1 MSTMYSTIT
10 QKGQITLP
18 AGLRHKLGLIP
29 GVKVAMREVSG
40 TIVIDPPGDMD
51 AIRARARKEMEVAG
65 TWGTVIDKDDVWT
78 AVAEEKLGNNG

>member
-18 AGLRHKLGLIP
+18 AGLRHKLGLLP
-29 GVKVAMREVSG
+29 GAKVSMREVAG

-51 AIRARARKEMEVAG
+51 AVRTRAKKEMEAAG
-65 TWGTVIDKDDVWT
+65 TWGTVIDRDNVWT
-78 AVAEEKLGNNG
+78 TVAEEKLGHNG

>member
-18 AGLRHKLGLIP
+18 AGWRHKLGLTP
-29 GVKVAMREVSG
+29 GVKVSMREVAG

-51 AIRARARKEMEVAG
+51 AIRARAKEEMQAAG
-65 TWGTVIDKDDVWT
+65 TWDSPLTQMKSGQ
-78 AVAEEKLGNNG
+78 